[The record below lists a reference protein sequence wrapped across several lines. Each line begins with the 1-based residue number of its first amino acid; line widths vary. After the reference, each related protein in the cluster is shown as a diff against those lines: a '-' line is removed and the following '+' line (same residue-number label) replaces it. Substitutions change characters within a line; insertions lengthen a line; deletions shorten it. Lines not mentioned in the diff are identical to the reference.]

1 MRLTDNE
8 FGDLIPN
15 WSADDS
21 KIFFLSFHETLDIFM
36 MNADSSNLVEVY
48 DSGFHDSDLHGSSGK
63 LVFTRNSQIWMMNED
78 GTGLVQVTDHPQAG
92 EWGDDVLPFG
102 DYDPNMSPNGN
113 RIVFERLVDDKTT
126 HGNYNIYLI
135 NVDGTEESAI
145 TDTGYSQ
152 GLPIWSHSGEQ
163 IVFVVG
169 AIGNEGKYDIY
180 RMNSNGTE
188 NSNITPEYFSTD
200 FICHDPI
207 FSKDDTKIYFIG
219 EWYSD

>member
-1 MRLTDNE
+1 
-8 FGDLIPN
+8 
-15 WSADDS
+15 
-21 KIFFLSFHETLDIFM
+21 
-36 MNADSSNLVEVY
+36 
-48 DSGFHDSDLHGSSGK
+48 
-63 LVFTRNSQIWMMNED
+63 
-78 GTGLVQVTDHPQAG
+78 
-92 EWGDDVLPFG
+92 
-102 DYDPNMSPNGN
+102 
-113 RIVFERLVDDKTT
+113 LVDDKTT

-135 NVDGTEESAI
+135 NVDGTEESGI